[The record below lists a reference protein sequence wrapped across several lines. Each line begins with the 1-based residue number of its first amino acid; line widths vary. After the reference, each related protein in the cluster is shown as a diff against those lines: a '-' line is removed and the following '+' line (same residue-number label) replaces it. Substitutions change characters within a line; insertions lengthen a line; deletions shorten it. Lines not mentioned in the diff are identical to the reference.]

1 MEGHHIKEARK
12 YVIIAASAA
21 LFLLGSVICF
31 NAIVDPYAMYRLVE
45 VRGFNMHKPAV
56 YHRVRLAKAYEVRRV
71 KPQAIILGTSRSH
84 LGLRPTHEG
93 WQQEATR
100 RYNLAFDGATTKE
113 MYYYLLHAHAL
124 QPLRQVVL
132 GLDTYHPTG
141 APATVRPDFDAQ
153 VLAQPGS
160 KTSPFGMML
169 ADLKILVSID
179 TLKASIDTLRAQND
193 GEPEW
198 FSGDG
203 QRLGEVFFHR
213 PGEHF
218 VKFGPRSYFE
228 EIDRLE
234 VGFKT
239 EGMRPASDKAP
250 LRPAVA
256 PTVTSDQTSLAYIRR
271 IVEFCRAEQI
281 DLRIFLT
288 PEHAHQME
296 ISAAVGAWTSIE
308 EAKRALVRML
318 REDSANHPGEP
329 PIILYD
335 FSGYS
340 SVTTEALPKQ
350 GSSAEMAYYWDS
362 SHFKEIVGD
371 MVLDRLFGYKRAS
384 HPVPDDFGIKLT
396 SDTIESELRSTRAM
410 QAAYRRSHPE
420 DIASIRSLVER
431 STGSKPD
438 NSSLASALSPSK

>member
-1 MEGHHIKEARK
+1 METHYIKEARK
-12 YVIIAASAA
+12 YSVIVA
-21 LFLLGSVICF
+21 LAVLILLGSVICF
-31 NAIVDPYAMYRLVE
+31 NVAVDPYAMYRLVE
-45 VRGFNMHKPAV
+45 VRGLNAHKPAV

-124 QPLRQVVL
+124 QQLRQVVL
-132 GLDTYHPTG
+132 GLDTHHPTD

-153 VLAQPGS
+153 ILAQPRTW
-160 KTSPFGMML
+160 TSLLGMML

-179 TLKASIDTLRAQND
+179 TLKASIDTLRAQDD

-198 FSGDG
+198 FAADG

-218 VKFGPRSYFE
+218 VKYGPRAYFE

-239 EGMRPASDKAP
+239 EGMRPASVRAP
-250 LRPAVA
+250 QRPAAA
-256 PTVTSDQTSLAYIRR
+256 PPVSSEQTSLAYIRR
-271 IVEFCRAEQI
+271 IVEFCRAEHI

-296 ISAAVGAWTSIE
+296 ISSAVGAWTSIE
-308 EAKRALVRML
+308 EGKRSLVRLL
-318 REDSANHPGEP
+318 REDAARHPEEP
-329 PIILYD
+329 PITLYD

-340 SVTTEALPKQ
+340 TVTTEALPEP
-350 GSSAEMAYYWDS
+350 GSRAEMTYYWDS
-362 SHFKEIVGD
+362 SHFKETVGD
-371 MVLDRLFGYKRAS
+371 MVLDRLFGYIRPGR
-384 HPVPDDFGIKLT
+384 PVPDDFGVKLT
-396 SDTIESELRSTRAM
+396 SGTIESELLNTRAL

-420 DIASIRSLVER
+420 DIASIRSLVKK

-438 NSSLASALSPSK
+438 NSSVALVVSPAE

>member
-1 MEGHHIKEARK
+1 MERHNVKEAKK
-12 YVIIAASAA
+12 YSVIAALAV
-21 LFLLGSVICF
+21 LILLGSVICF
-31 NAIVDPYAMYRLVE
+31 NMVVDPYAMYRLVE
-45 VRGFNMHKPAV
+45 VRGLNTHKPAV
-56 YHRVRLAKAYEVRRV
+56 YNRVRLAKAYEIRRL

-132 GLDTYHPTG
+132 GLDTYHPTD

-153 VLAQPGS
+153 ILAKPGARTSVL
-160 KTSPFGMML
+160 GMML
-169 ADLKILVSID
+169 ADLKILVSVD
-179 TLKASIDTLRAQND
+179 TLKASINTLRAQDD

-198 FSGDG
+198 FAADG
-203 QRLGEVFFHR
+203 QRLGEVFFR
-213 PGEHF
+213 RSGENF
-218 VKFGPRSYFE
+218 VKFGPRAYFE

-239 EGMRPASDKAP
+239 EGMNPAPVKVSHRPAASP
-250 LRPAVA
+250 VNG
-256 PTVTSDQTSLAYIRR
+256 DQTSLTYIRR
-271 IVEFCRAEQI
+271 IVEFCRAEHI

-296 ISAAVGAWTSIE
+296 ISSAVGAWSSIE
-308 EAKRALVRML
+308 QGKRALVKLL
-318 REDSANHPGEP
+318 REDAARHPGKP
-329 PIILYD
+329 PITLYD

-340 SVTTEALPKQ
+340 TVTTEALPEP
-350 GSSAEMAYYWDS
+350 GSHAEMKYYWDS
-362 SHFKEIVGD
+362 SHFKETVGD
-371 MVLDRLFGYKRAS
+371 MVLDRLFGYTRPGR
-384 HPVPDDFGIKLT
+384 PVPDDFGVKLT
-396 SDTIESELRSTRAM
+396 SDTIESELQNTRTL

-420 DIASIRSLVER
+420 DISSIRSLVEKG
-431 STGSKPD
+431 TGRKAND
-438 NSSLASALSPSK
+438 SSVAIVISPSQ